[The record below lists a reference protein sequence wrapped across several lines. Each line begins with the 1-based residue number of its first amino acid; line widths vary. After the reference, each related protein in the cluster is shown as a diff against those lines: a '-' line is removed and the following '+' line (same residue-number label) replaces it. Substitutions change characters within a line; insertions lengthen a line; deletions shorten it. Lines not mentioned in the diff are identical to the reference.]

1 MWDIWNKIYNMSLI
15 LTKAITTTI
24 PVEGTVLY
32 CTVLYGT
39 ALHCTVRSHLGGK
52 AWIMILLV

>member
-1 MWDIWNKIYNMSLI
+1 MSLI

-32 CTVLYGT
+32 CTVRYGT